1 MKNDIKFCLFSMILK
16 KSHVTIYQWIENF
29 FCSVANV
36 GLTNLSRI
44 FFGDSKGYN
53 ASSDTTS
60 TQFFNA
66 SFSIGKRFRI
76 QGDLVLFSTMIALFF
91 FAECNYVRKSNAVI
105 LPHTLIYVALPQ
117 FDFVYIFL
125 IFLAFL
131 NK

>member
-1 MKNDIKFCLFSMILK
+1 MKNDINFCLFSMILK
-16 KSHVTIYQWIENF
+16 NLQVTIYRWIKTF

-91 FAECNYVRKSNAVI
+91 CWMQLCAQSNAVI